1 MVYVR
6 VKSSFTILSFK
17 VLAYSSARILPQ
29 RKAWLGHSHPAAADV
44 DFFLFFFFC
53 FALLRARPPSRHD
66 FSSFH
71 QFFNCFR
78 GDRRGLHVGIRHATP
93 QLERP
98 VVRRGHDAPPVR
110 GDSNAADL
118 RRSQIIT
125 KVQWDAATHAA
136 RVPFQ
141 RRHAFAGRH
150 VPHLEHSW

>member
-29 RKAWLGHSHPAAADV
+29 RKAWLGHSHPTAADV

-78 GDRRGLHVGIRHATP
+78 GERRGLHVGIRHATP
-93 QLERP
+93 QLER
-98 VVRRGHDAPPVR
+98 VVARPRHDAPPVR
-110 GDSNAADL
+110 RYGDAQDL

-125 KVQWDAATHAA
+125 KVQRTQRAA
-136 RVPFQ
+136 
-141 RRHAFAGRH
+141 
-150 VPHLEHSW
+150 LETSALSASPRTCRSPRPTP